1 MCLLEMSRLFWS
13 RNFPINCSWD
23 LWFVSAWIWL
33 KSLAICGTWI
43 GIQMYPVFEISFF
56 DASRDSRQLK
66 DQVPTLPHNSFGNAP
81 CMVSLAVNIGE
92 LAYGEAMVHH
102 CSETQAAH
110 VVTLFKLVTAEF
122 ETSPGQLTFYCQY
135 PSIINSSMAYW
146 FRAIICL
153 TLLVLVAVETV
164 RS

>member
-1 MCLLEMSRLFWS
+1 MLAGDEQAILEPKFSNQLQLRPLICKRLNLAQKPS
-13 RNFPINCSWD
+13 HLRNMNWYPD
-23 LWFVSAWIWL
+23 VS
-33 KSLAICGTWI
+33 SVG
-43 GIQMYPVFEISFF
+43 FFF

-135 PSIINSSMAYW
+135 PSISHQWRID
-146 FRAIICL
+146 FGQL
-153 TLLVLVAVETV
+153 FV
-164 RS
+164 

>member
-1 MCLLEMSRLFWS
+1 MPVEIPDNLRIKFQLCLT
-13 RNFPINCSWD
+13 I
-23 LWFVSAWIWL
+23 V
-33 KSLAICGTWI
+33 LAC
-43 GIQMYPVFEISFF
+43 
-56 DASRDSRQLK
+56 
-66 DQVPTLPHNSFGNAP
+66 FGNAP

-135 PSIINSSMAYW
+135 PSIINSSMAY
-146 FRAIICL
+146 
-153 TLLVLVAVETV
+153 
-164 RS
+164 